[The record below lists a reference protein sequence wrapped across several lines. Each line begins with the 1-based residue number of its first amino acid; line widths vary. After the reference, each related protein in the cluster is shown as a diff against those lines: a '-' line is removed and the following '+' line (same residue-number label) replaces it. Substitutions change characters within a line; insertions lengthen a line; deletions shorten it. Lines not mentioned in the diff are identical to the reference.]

1 MSSSRIPSRSVP
13 FGGRPVSR
21 RQFLRTAA
29 GTGLV
34 LGSVLALPRRAYADA
49 CADDLPSPIPFS
61 RKLPGF
67 GPFHFNFPGPV
78 DSPGPICGKPGPFEP
93 SLITDFN
100 GVLGVAAGA
109 GSATDGSSNT
119 FTCDNRFMK
128 GVYVGVDGEIH
139 QGAFGFI

>member
-1 MSSSRIPSRSVP
+1 M
-13 FGGRPVSR
+13 
-21 RQFLRTAA
+21 
-29 GTGLV
+29 
-34 LGSVLALPRRAYADA
+34 
-49 CADDLPSPIPFS
+49 
-61 RKLPGF
+61 
-67 GPFHFNFPGPV
+67 